1 MRVAAV
7 CVLAT
12 GFVSGQ
18 DAAKAGFEVASI
30 KPEAGDCANGHGSP
44 PEPGRLHVRCIAVV
58 DLIQQAYGVFGNGP
72 TAEPKEIQVL
82 GAPGWVGSDLFD
94 IDAKP
99 AGQASLDQMYGPML
113 RSLLEERF
121 QLKIHRETR
130 QVPVYDLTV
139 AAGGSKLRRTA
150 EGSCVML
157 DLSHPP
163 PPPRPGTP
171 GPKGCGS
178 SSIRTVAGRMT
189 VDGIGITMK
198 AFAGLTLSS
207 RVNLKRAVI
216 DKTGLQGQF
225 DIHLEF
231 APVEGQTASDAPSL
245 FTALQEQLG
254 LKLADASGPV
264 EVLVVD
270 HVEKPSAN

>member
-1 MRVAAV
+1 
-7 CVLAT
+7 
-12 GFVSGQ
+12 
-18 DAAKAGFEVASI
+18 
-30 KPEAGDCANGHGSP
+30 
-44 PEPGRLHVRCIAVV
+44 
-58 DLIQQAYGVFGNGP
+58 
-72 TAEPKEIQVL
+72 
-82 GAPGWVGSDLFD
+82 
-94 IDAKP
+94 
-99 AGQASLDQMYGPML
+99 
-113 RSLLEERF
+113 
-121 QLKIHRETR
+121 
-130 QVPVYDLTV
+130 
-139 AAGGSKLRRTA
+139 
-150 EGSCVML
+150 
-157 DLSHPP
+157 
-163 PPPRPGTP
+163 
-171 GPKGCGS
+171 
-178 SSIRTVAGRMT
+178 MT